1 MTPARK
7 NGRSRRGAQ
16 AGGSLVDAAIEAVTR
31 HIREQ
36 NLRVGDA
43 LPGEASLA
51 AQLGVSRAVM
61 REAFGALA
69 ALNVIDVA
77 NGRRARVAALNGS
90 VMATSLDHA
99 MSTAQITVSEVW
111 DVRRTIEV
119 RTAALAAACRTS
131 EEADHIMNLAD
142 SIAASG
148 NDLAVRT
155 RHDIAFHEAIARASH
170 NALFVQIVASFGTL
184 MEVAVPAAWRTRTA
198 KRQLRSIIGHHQAV
212 ARAIRAGD
220 PEAASAA
227 MSAHFDES
235 VGDLLKVSH
244 QVASHRVIED

>member
-1 MTPARK
+1 MTRAT
-7 NGRSRRGAQ
+7 RSERPRRGAQ
-16 AGGSLVDAAIEAVTR
+16 AGGSLVNAAIEAVTR
-31 HIREQ
+31 HIREH

-51 AQLGVSRAVM
+51 VKLGVSRAVM

-119 RTAALAAACRTS
+119 RTAALAAACRTDD
-131 EEADHIMNLAD
+131 EAERIVQLAD
-142 SIAASG
+142 SIAADG
-148 NDLAVRT
+148 DDLAERT

-170 NALFVQIVASFGTL
+170 NALFLQIVTSFGSL

-198 KRQLRSIIGHHQAV
+198 KRRLRSIIGRHQAV
-212 ARAIRAGD
+212 ARAIQARD
-220 PEAASAA
+220 PEAAAEA
-227 MSAHFDES
+227 MNAHFDES
-235 VGDLLKVSH
+235 VGDLLKASRE
-244 QVASHRVIED
+244 VAGRGEIQG

>member
-1 MTPARK
+1 MTHAA
-7 NGRSRRGAQ
+7 NSGRLRRGAQ
-16 AGGSLVDAAIEAVTR
+16 AGGSLVNAAIEAVTR
-31 HIREQ
+31 HIREHS
-36 NLRVGDA
+36 LRVGDT

-90 VMATSLDHA
+90 VMSTSLDHA

-119 RTAALAAACRTS
+119 RTAALAARCRTDD
-131 EEADHIMNLAD
+131 EAERIVQLAD
-142 SIAASG
+142 AIAADG
-148 NDLAVRT
+148 DDLAART

-170 NALFVQIVASFGTL
+170 NALFVQIVTSFGSL

-198 KRQLRSIIGHHQAV
+198 KRRLKSIIGRHQAV

-220 PEAASAA
+220 PEAAAEA
-227 MSAHFDES
+227 MNAHFDES
-235 VGDLLKVSH
+235 VGDLLKASRE
-244 QVASHRVIED
+244 VAGRGGIKG